1 MTCEI
6 QVSVF
11 TNKILLEHSHAGL
24 FPCCVWLLS
33 NYTGPKLSYN
43 KSNTLGAEFKGVS
56 KP

>member
-33 NYTGPKLSYN
+33 NYTGPTLSYN